1 MRIGF
6 CDPITMKFLR
16 LLILIGLFHHA
27 ASAQQR
33 VASVSGRIIDT
44 DEKPIP
50 NISIA
55 ILGQAHGVVS
65 SDSGT
70 FNIKV
75 PAGKPIAL
83 VFSATGF
90 HTLQRN
96 FYLNINE
103 AEQIV
108 VRMERSSHVLEE
120 VVVKDERERREVGL
134 VRVNPRNAVVMPSP
148 IGGVESLIK
157 VFVGSNNELTSQ
169 YSVRGGNY
177 DENLVYVNDFE
188 IFRPYLVRSGQQ
200 EGLSFINPEL
210 TGSISFYNGGF
221 QSRYGDKMSSV
232 LDVQYK
238 KPKKFGGS
246 VYAGLLEQGLHLEGL
261 SKNKKFTYLMG
272 VRNRSNR
279 NLLSAQET
287 KGNYVPS
294 SADLQGLLTYQLS
307 DKWQLEM
314 LANFSTTRFFLIPE
328 EAKLTSSVMS
338 PLFSSNLGLDIYFQG
353 RELDSY
359 TTRMLGFS
367 AVQQVNK
374 NLRLKW
380 MLSNFE
386 NREREAYDISGSY
399 LFGERS
405 FDKGSADFGV
415 ITNPLGAG
423 VFMNHARNQLVVSNY
438 SAAHKGTYKIPSSRH
453 LLQWG
458 LQLDKTIIRD
468 QLSEWEA
475 QDSAGYNLPYNSDQF
490 VLHKVLRSAADLDI
504 NKVSGYIQDN
514 IVFNEQLTLQGG
526 LRFNYNTL
534 NKEFIVSPR
543 VNLSW
548 LPRKTED
555 WILKL
560 AAGAYDQPP
569 FYREMRRYDGSVN
582 QGLKAQKSWQF
593 VAATEYNFKMWNQ
606 RPSRLTIEAYYKAM
620 RDVSVYDIDN
630 VRIRYAG
637 ENNARAYATGLE
649 LRLFS
654 EIVKDA
660 ESWVS
665 LGFMRT
671 REKIEDFHYFRYKN
685 AAGEFIT
692 AQTEDQIVAD
702 SVRFDQGWM
711 RRPTDRLITFGMFF
725 QDYLTTNKNFKVHL
739 HTIVG
744 SNMPYN
750 IPGSVRYRNALV
762 IEPYMRVD
770 IGFSAL
776 LLSSEKMNR
785 RSHHPLR
792 KMEDVWASFEV
803 FNLLDRSNTIS
814 YMLVKDF
821 SNTVYTLPNRLTPRL
836 LNLKIMVRF

>member
-1 MRIGF
+1 MN
-6 CDPITMKFLR
+6 FLR
-16 LLILIGLFHHA
+16 SIIILGLLFNIGY
-27 ASAQQR
+27 AQQNT
-33 VASVSGRIIDT
+33 ASVSGKIVD
-44 DEKPIP
+44 DNESPLG

-55 ILGQAHGVVS
+55 ILGQTQGIVS
-65 SDSGT
+65 TDSGT
-70 FNIKV
+70 FSIKV
-75 PAGKPIAL
+75 PANKAFAL

-90 HTLQRN
+90 STVQRN
-96 FYLNINE
+96 FYLSSNE
-103 AEQIV
+103 SEKIV
-108 VRMERSSHVLEE
+108 VRMVKSSHLLEE
-120 VVVKDERERREVGL
+120 VIIKDDSERREVGL
-134 VRVNPRNAVVMPSP
+134 VKVNPRHAVVMPSV

-221 QSRYGDKMSSV
+221 QSKYGDKMSSV
-232 LDVQYK
+232 LDVQYR
-238 KPKKFGGS
+238 KPKRQGGS
-246 VYAGLLEQGLHLEGL
+246 VYAGLLEQGVHLEGL
-261 SKNKKFTYLMG
+261 SKSQKFTYLAG
-272 VRNRSNR
+272 IRNRSNR

-294 SADLQGLLTYQLS
+294 SVDFQALLTYQLNPT
-307 DKWQLEM
+307 WQFEM
-314 LANFSTTRFFLIPE
+314 LGNFSTTRFFLIPE

-338 PLFSSNLGLDIYFQG
+338 PLFSSNLGLDVYFQG
-353 RELDSY
+353 RELDRY
-359 TTRMLGFS
+359 TTRMIGFS
-367 AVQQVNK
+367 GIQQVNK
-374 NLRLKW
+374 SLRLKW
-380 MLSNFE
+380 MLSSFE
-386 NREREAYDISGSY
+386 NREQEAYDISGAY

-405 FDKGSADFGV
+405 FDKNSADFGV
-415 ITNPLGAG
+415 IANPLGAG
-423 VFMNHARNQLVVSNY
+423 VFMNHARNQLVISNY
-438 SAAHKGTYKIPSSRH
+438 SVAHKGSYNLASSRH
-453 LLQWG
+453 MLQWG

-468 QLSEWEA
+468 KLSEWEA
-475 QDSAGYNLPYNSDQF
+475 QDSAGYNLPYRSDQLALSK
-490 VLHKVLRSAADLDI
+490 VLHSEADLDI
-504 NKVSGYIQDN
+504 NKIAGYVQDN
-514 IVFNEQLTLQGG
+514 FVANDQFTLQGG
-526 LRFNYNTL
+526 IRFNYNTL
-534 NKEFIVSPR
+534 NQEFIVSPR
-543 VNLSW
+543 INASW
-548 LPRKTED
+548 QPSKSED

-569 FYREMRRYDGSVN
+569 FYREMRRYDGTLN
-582 QGLKAQKSWQF
+582 RDLKAQKSWQF
-593 VAATEYNFKMWNQ
+593 VAGTEYNFEMWNK
-606 RPSRLTIEAYYKAM
+606 RPSRLTIEAYYKSM

-630 VRIRYAG
+630 VRIRYTGDNHAK
-637 ENNARAYATGLE
+637 AYAAGVE

-665 LGFMRT
+665 IGFMRS
-671 REKIEDFHYFRYKN
+671 REKIDDFHYYRYKN

-692 AQTEDQIVAD
+692 AQTQDQVVAD
-702 SVRFDQGWM
+702 SVRVDQGWM

-739 HTIVG
+739 HTILG

-770 IGFSAL
+770 IGFSVL
-776 LLSSEKMNR
+776 LLSAEKINR
-785 RSHHPLR
+785 RSHHPL
-792 KMEDVWASFEV
+792 KGLQDVWASLEV
-803 FNLLDRSNTIS
+803 FNLLDRNNTIS

-836 LNLKIMVRF
+836 LNLKVMVRF

>member
-1 MRIGF
+1 
-6 CDPITMKFLR
+6 MKFFKTT
-16 LLILIGLFHHA
+16 ILITLLFNA
-27 ASAQQR
+27 AFAQQR
-33 VASVSGRIIDT
+33 TASVSGRILDAE
-44 DEKPIP
+44 EKPLP
-50 NISIA
+50 NVSIA
-55 ILGQAHGVVS
+55 VLGQAHGVTG

-70 FNIKV
+70 FIIKV
-75 PAGKPIAL
+75 PAGKAIAL
-83 VFSATGF
+83 VFSAAGY
-90 HTLQRN
+90 HTIQRN
-96 FYLNINE
+96 LYLSSNE
-103 AEQIV
+103 TERIV
-108 VRMERSSHVLEE
+108 VKMEQSTRLLEE
-120 VVVKDERERREVGL
+120 VIVKDDREKREIGL
-134 VRVNPRNAVVMPSP
+134 VKVNPRNAVLMPSAT
-148 IGGVESLIK
+148 GGIESLIK

-221 QSRYGDKMSSV
+221 QAKYGDKMSSV
-232 LDVQYK
+232 LDVQYR
-238 KPKKFGGS
+238 KPQSFGGS
-246 VYAGLLEQGLHLEGL
+246 VYAGLLEQGLHLEGV
-261 SKNKKFTYLMG
+261 SKNQRFTYLAG
-272 VRNRSNR
+272 IRNRSNR
-279 NLLSAQET
+279 NLLSSQET

-294 SADLQGLLTYQLS
+294 SSDLQALLTYRLS
-307 DKWQLEM
+307 NTWQLEM
-314 LANFSTTRFFLIPE
+314 LGNFSLTRFFLIPE
-328 EAKLTSSVMS
+328 EAKLTSSVLS
-338 PLFSSNLGLDIYFQG
+338 PLFSSNLGLDVYFQG
-353 RELDSY
+353 RELDRY
-359 TTRMLGFS
+359 TTRMAGIS
-367 AVQQVNK
+367 AIQQVNK

-386 NREREAYDISGSY
+386 NREQEAYDISGAY

-405 FDKGSADFGV
+405 FDKQSADFGV

-423 VFMNHARNQLVVSNY
+423 VFMNHARNRLVISNY
-438 SAAHKGTYKIPSSRH
+438 AVAHKGTYHLENSRH

-458 LQLDKTIIRD
+458 FQLDKTIIRD
-468 QLSEWEA
+468 KLSEWEA
-475 QDSAGYNLPYNSDQF
+475 QDSAGYNLPYNSDQL
-490 VLHKVLRSAADLDI
+490 VLQKVLRSEADLDVNRI
-504 NKVSGYIQDN
+504 SGYVQDN
-514 IVFNEQLTLQGG
+514 IALSDQLTLQGG

-543 VNLSW
+543 INLSW
-548 LPRKTED
+548 QPSKNED
-555 WILKL
+555 WIVKL

-569 FYREMRRYDGSVN
+569 FYREMRRYDGTLN
-582 QGLKAQKSWQF
+582 PDLKAQKSWQL
-593 VAATEYNFKMWNQ
+593 VAGAEYNFELWNK
-606 RPSRLTIEAYYKAM
+606 RPSRLTIEAYYKSM

-637 ENNARAYATGLE
+637 NNNAKAYAAGLE

-671 REKIEDFHYFRYKN
+671 MEKIDDFHYYRYKN

-692 AQTEDQIVAD
+692 AQSEDQVVAD
-702 SVRFDQGWM
+702 SMRFEKGWM
-711 RRPTDRLITFGMFF
+711 RRPTDRLVTFGMFF

-739 HTIVG
+739 HTIFG

-750 IPGSVRYRNALV
+750 IPGSIRYRNALV

-776 LLSSEKMNR
+776 LLSSEKISR
-785 RSHHPLR
+785 RSHHPFRGL
-792 KMEDVWASFEV
+792 KDIWASLEV

-836 LNLKIMVRF
+836 LNFKIMVRF